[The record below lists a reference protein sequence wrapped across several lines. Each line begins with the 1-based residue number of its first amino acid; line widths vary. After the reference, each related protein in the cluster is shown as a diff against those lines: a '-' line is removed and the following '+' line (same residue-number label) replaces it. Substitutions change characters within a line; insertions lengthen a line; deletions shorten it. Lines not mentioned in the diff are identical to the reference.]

1 MLHAASFRHLWVALN
16 PILGARTSLQLSE
29 GSAASALPQFK
40 WHPSRAYTWSHCWL
54 DTCCRECLQARC
66 SMCAHDKD
74 DVHDAVEDACDNDP
88 DVDVLVPPPPIP
100 HARDVHDDVDKL
112 CATT

>member
-1 MLHAASFRHLWVALN
+1 
-16 PILGARTSLQLSE
+16 
-29 GSAASALPQFK
+29 
-40 WHPSRAYTWSHCWL
+40 
-54 DTCCRECLQARC
+54 
-66 SMCAHDKD
+66 MCAHDKD